1 MRKSWATFVRRRT
14 LHVESTNS
22 SFSCTAMMIFGHVVE
37 DYSIWFFHIATID
50 LAMAWVKL
58 KHLVLTAQGVNKRC
72 IMKLVA
78 LLSN

>member
-1 MRKSWATFVRRRT
+1 
-14 LHVESTNS
+14 
-22 SFSCTAMMIFGHVVE
+22 MMIFGHVVE

-50 LAMAWVKL
+50 LVMAWVKL